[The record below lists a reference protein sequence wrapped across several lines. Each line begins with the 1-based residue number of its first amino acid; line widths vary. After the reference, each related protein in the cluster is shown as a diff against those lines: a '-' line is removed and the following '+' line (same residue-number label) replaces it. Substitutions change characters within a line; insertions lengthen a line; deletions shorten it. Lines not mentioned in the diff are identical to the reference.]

1 MIVLVLSGSYYG
13 YNKLREENP
22 YFTVVV
28 DCGSTG
34 TRVNVYEWRLTGGG
48 NGDLPNLLHSYPDDS
63 RKSPM
68 WNNGCHYHCLQTE
81 PGLDEFVRNSS
92 GVRASLDPLIHWA
105 EGLVPQNRHRD
116 TPVLVLATAGL
127 RRLPEEDAKR
137 VLEDVENVIKEHSFM
152 WRRDWIRVLSGR
164 EEAQYGW
171 IALNYKMGRL
181 ISPSRLPT
189 LGLLDLGG
197 SSLQIVMEAGDTR
210 KDGHLLISK
219 IGHIEH
225 QLIAYS
231 LPSFGLNKAFDRTVS
246 MLTQVNSIENE
257 GGSEVRHPCLSSR
270 FVGNYSCSSCSKPYS
285 LLRLVGD
292 PNWEKCKI
300 VAKAAAM
307 NRSFGGWSGPRI
319 DSSCRRDSPTDGKNV
334 LNIHI
339 NTYPGVQYH
348 ALSGF
353 FAVYNM
359 LNLTAKANLTKIWE
373 KAQDLCSHTWD
384 DLENSSGSQYCFKVL
399 YLAFLLEDAL
409 CLGEADIIFGPGDIS
424 WTLGASLVGGEHLWR
439 RNRGSSIVITAPQ
452 YIEVISSPIVLFII
466 LLVLLFVVYHCQI
479 KLPKP
484 RKRSVVGE
492 PLPSYNYP
500 KHRLH

>member
-231 LPSFGLNKAFDRTVS
+231 LPSFGLNKAFDGTVS
-246 MLTQVNSIENE
+246 MLTQVNSIGNE

-319 DSSCRRDSPTDGKNV
+319 DSSCRRDSPTDDPS
-334 LNIHI
+334 L
-339 NTYPGVQYH
+339 
-348 ALSGF
+348 
-353 FAVYNM
+353 
-359 LNLTAKANLTKIWE
+359 
-373 KAQDLCSHTWD
+373 
-384 DLENSSGSQYCFKVL
+384 
-399 YLAFLLEDAL
+399 
-409 CLGEADIIFGPGDIS
+409 LGEF
-424 WTLGASLVGGEHLWR
+424 
-439 RNRGSSIVITAPQ
+439 
-452 YIEVISSPIVLFII
+452 
-466 LLVLLFVVYHCQI
+466 
-479 KLPKP
+479 
-484 RKRSVVGE
+484 
-492 PLPSYNYP
+492 
-500 KHRLH
+500 